1 MPLDYATA
9 MPTDYATCPTEVW
22 LSALQA
28 QGRSPGTIASHRH
41 AVGRLRRW
49 ADTEDLA
56 TITRLQAMA
65 FARFLGEGHKP
76 GGVAIVI
83 RSLRAGWSWMVAEG
97 LVESNVFARMR
108 ITVPEEV
115 QSTATDEQIAAMLR
129 SAARSS
135 RRDQALLTVLV
146 DTGCRRGE
154 LAAVQRGDLDLR
166 SGTVTFRVS
175 KTQARTVPLS
185 DRAIA
190 AVARYRKQ
198 PRVLTESFWCVG
210 NPYELVNA
218 VVQRHSGGALRAHA
232 LRRAFAVRWLERGGS
247 ELGLQRIA
255 GWKSLAMV
263 RVYVRARAD
272 VLAADEFRRLMS

>member
-1 MPLDYATA
+1 
-9 MPTDYATCPTEVW
+9 
-22 LSALQA
+22 
-28 QGRSPGTIASHRH
+28 
-41 AVGRLRRW
+41 
-49 ADTEDLA
+49 
-56 TITRLQAMA
+56 MA
-65 FARFLGEGHKP
+65 FARFLGENHKP

-135 RRDQALLTVLV
+135 RRDHALLTVLV

-154 LAAVQRGDLDLR
+154 IAAVQRGDLDLR
-166 SGTVTFRVS
+166 SGTITFRVS

-190 AVARYRKQ
+190 ALARYRKQ

-218 VVQRHSGGALRAHA
+218 VVQRHSGGRCAPMPCGGPSLCVGWSAAAPNSASSASPGGSRWRWCGFTSGPG
-232 LRRAFAVRWLERGGS
+232 RRARR
-247 ELGLQRIA
+247 R
-255 GWKSLAMV
+255 
-263 RVYVRARAD
+263 RV
-272 VLAADEFRRLMS
+272 RRLMS